1 MIFYEFFCKGPSA
14 LHKYALTAVRWLRIQ
29 FSTKILSPRRGC
41 GRVGVAS
48 GPGNFSLEVGN
59 YDKESGTEEDGFDKW
74 FELFEEGQG

>member
-1 MIFYEFFCKGPSA
+1 M
-14 LHKYALTAVRWLRIQ
+14 RWLRIQ

-48 GPGNFSLEVGN
+48 GPGIFSLEVGN

-74 FELFEEGQG
+74 FELFEERARIAIWSQEYRLHQLL